1 MCSTLCSWNL
11 LRIKLQIGT
20 LEPYSKLKFT
30 STCIL
35 HIACIVYISSSLS
48 VVIYMFFHHLYKQP
62 THKIHHVYC
71 TVHLLSMQC
80 HVSQINMYNIQAII
94 HDFNTYMIFNA
105 TDVMPLYIHHCINM
119 RYCIS
124 CTASRITHTH
134 MFITHHVLAPKKHF
148 AAYTIRVRMYVCTYV
163 RTYVG
168 TYVCTYVRMYVR
180 TYCTYCM

>member
-105 TDVMPLYIHHCINM
+105 IDVLPLYIHHCINM

-124 CTASRITHTH
+124 CTASRITHTCLSH
-134 MFITHHVLAPKKHF
+134 T
-148 AAYTIRVRMYVCTYV
+148 MYWLRKSISQHTLYA
-163 RTYVG
+163 
-168 TYVCTYVRMYVR
+168 YVCTYVRMYVR
-180 TYCTYCM
+180 T